1 MRRKHNIMQNVEKI
15 DEILDLM
22 KSVRVIENCKEW
34 DWEKRYPDF
43 ETAINALIKQLKVQ
57 RELLLISLIWQKRFL
72 LKQQTLTNSK
82 N

>member
-1 MRRKHNIMQNVEKI
+1 MRRKHNIMHNVEKI

-72 LKQQTLTNSK
+72 LKQQTINQ
-82 N
+82 

>member
-1 MRRKHNIMQNVEKI
+1 MQNVEKI

-72 LKQQTLTNSK
+72 LKQQTLTNNK

>member
-1 MRRKHNIMQNVEKI
+1 MQNVEKI

-72 LKQQTLTNSK
+72 LKQQTITNNK

>member
-1 MRRKHNIMQNVEKI
+1 MQNVEKI

-43 ETAINALIKQLKVQ
+43 ETAINALIKQLNVQ

-72 LKQQTLTNSK
+72 LKQQTITNSK
-82 N
+82 T

>member
-1 MRRKHNIMQNVEKI
+1 MHNVEKI
-15 DEILDLM
+15 NEILEIM
-22 KSVRVIENCKEW
+22 NSVRIIENCKEW

-72 LKQQTLTNSK
+72 LKQQTLTNNK

>member
-1 MRRKHNIMQNVEKI
+1 MQNVEKI

-72 LKQQTLTNSK
+72 LKQQPLTNSK

>member
-1 MRRKHNIMQNVEKI
+1 MKRGHNIMHNVEKI
-15 DEILDLM
+15 NEILEIM
-22 KSVRVIENCKEW
+22 NSVRIIENCKEW
-34 DWEKRYPDF
+34 DWENRYPDF
-43 ETAINALIKQLKVQ
+43 ETAINALIKQLNVQ

>member
-1 MRRKHNIMQNVEKI
+1 MHNVEKI
-15 DEILDLM
+15 NEILEIM
-22 KSVRVIENCKEW
+22 NSVRIIENCKEW
-34 DWEKRYPDF
+34 DWEKRYPEF
-43 ETAINALIKQLKVQ
+43 ETAINALIKQLNVQ

>member
-1 MRRKHNIMQNVEKI
+1 MQNAEKI
-15 DEILDLM
+15 DEILEII

-72 LKQQTLTNSK
+72 LKQQSK
-82 N
+82 LNK

>member
-1 MRRKHNIMQNVEKI
+1 MHNVEKI
-15 DEILDLM
+15 NEILEIM
-22 KSVRVIENCKEW
+22 NSVRIIENCKEW

-43 ETAINALIKQLKVQ
+43 ETAINALIKQLNVQ

>member
-1 MRRKHNIMQNVEKI
+1 MQNVEKI

-72 LKQQTLTNSK
+72 LKQQTITNSK

>member
-1 MRRKHNIMQNVEKI
+1 MRRKHNIMHNVEKI

-72 LKQQTLTNSK
+72 LKQQTITNNK

>member
-1 MRRKHNIMQNVEKI
+1 MHNVEKI
-15 DEILDLM
+15 NEILEIM
-22 KSVRVIENCKEW
+22 NSVRIIENCKEW

-43 ETAINALIKQLKVQ
+43 ETAINALIKQLNVQ

-72 LKQQTLTNSK
+72 LKIQTITNSK

>member
-1 MRRKHNIMQNVEKI
+1 MQNVEKI

-72 LKQQTLTNSK
+72 LKQRTLTNSK

>member
-1 MRRKHNIMQNVEKI
+1 MKRGHNIMHNVEKI
-15 DEILDLM
+15 NEILEIM
-22 KSVRVIENCKEW
+22 NSVRIIENCKEW

-72 LKQQTLTNSK
+72 LKQQTLTNNK

>member
-1 MRRKHNIMQNVEKI
+1 MRRKHNIMQNAEKI
-15 DEILDLM
+15 DEILEII

-72 LKQQTLTNSK
+72 LKQQTLTNNK

>member
-1 MRRKHNIMQNVEKI
+1 MKRGHNIMHNVEKI
-15 DEILDLM
+15 NEILEIM
-22 KSVRVIENCKEW
+22 NSVRIIENCKEW

-43 ETAINALIKQLKVQ
+43 ETAINALIKQLNVQ

>member
-72 LKQQTLTNSK
+72 LKQQTITNNK

>member
-1 MRRKHNIMQNVEKI
+1 MQNVEKI

-72 LKQQTLTNSK
+72 LKQQTITNSK
-82 N
+82 K

>member
-1 MRRKHNIMQNVEKI
+1 MQNVEKI